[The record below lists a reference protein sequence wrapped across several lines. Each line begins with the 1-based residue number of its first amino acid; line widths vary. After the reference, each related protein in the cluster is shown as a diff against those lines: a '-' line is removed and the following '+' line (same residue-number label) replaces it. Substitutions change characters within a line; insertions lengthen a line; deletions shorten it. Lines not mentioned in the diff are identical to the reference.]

1 MEKSIGR
8 GRRIRRPT
16 TIKASDEP
24 SPSIGKAGDSKQP
37 ARTKPKGF
45 ALAALFDCIRA
56 LRSILIWPKVS
67 YQSDL
72 ENADIQ
78 HLTENH
84 LRQMEQVIHHKILVN
99 NDLEDTEL

>member
-1 MEKSIGR
+1 MG
-8 GRRIRRPT
+8 T
-16 TIKASDEP
+16 
-24 SPSIGKAGDSKQP
+24 KQ
-37 ARTKPKGF
+37 AVRAKPKGF
-45 ALAALFDCIRA
+45 ALAALSYCIKT
-56 LRSILIWPKVS
+56 LRSTLVCPKVS

-84 LRQMEQVIHHKILVN
+84 LRQMEQVIHHKILVD